1 MSLLEGRQATARQG
15 LAQAFPGVNP
25 ARLEAILAMLPFR
38 ELTAGEVLLRIA
50 EPGNSA
56 FLLLEGRLQV
66 YARGPAAELVAI
78 ACIDTPGRLFGEQA
92 LLPGH
97 RHRNADVVALEPS
110 LVLELPSER
119 FAELLATDADAL
131 PALRRRGL
139 EELRGRLDLLGVG
152 LEAEALDPEGA
163 GSLQLDA
170 GSLLLA
176 AGAVPERAYSIVAGK
191 IDLIAEEGDEPLLRL
206 GPGGLVG
213 VLELIERRPF
223 RHSAVARSPLEVLPI
238 DRDPLLRLLGREES
252 AASLQALVALPGLG
266 RVYRTRTV
274 RNGELVVISEFSDL
288 AGGALR
294 VSQRLGQGRIEATR
308 PLPAETQLV
317 CCQTPDGRNR
327 LLLEPET
334 GHLLGLELD
343 QGWPQLSELMGLLLR
358 DEFLSP
364 LQRQA
369 FEANGQL
376 LLETPE
382 QRVEAGSQ
390 LVCACT
396 GTSGTQLRE
405 IARQCATLAELQR
418 RSAAGTVCGGCLNR
432 LPLFL
437 SQPPQARLCRLRT
450 SPLAEG
456 SMAVRLEPIEPEP
469 LSPWQA
475 GEHLFVEA
483 LIEGRWI
490 GRSYTLTG
498 GDAGHYELGVKLERG
513 GLLSNWLASAGPDAL
528 VRIGAP
534 QGQLL
539 PDPCDPRPLLVAVAG
554 IGVTPAIASVR
565 RLAESRSITIA
576 YTYRGEA
583 AAAYLEELRE
593 TARHGGIRLL
603 EHDSAHLGRLS
614 VPAWLESL
622 GPLLES
628 PLEAVICGPQ
638 AFNRLWHDELTR
650 FDDVQV
656 RLESFSVSAGRRE
669 SEPGPGSWRLSP
681 EELAR
686 RRRVD
691 DERFGPCPPPVPVE
705 MGDPLQEARAFLHSY
720 RREQDPNLDLPAR
733 LAEVEAEL
741 RAQGQWHPSP
751 AELGFGS
758 CLAWR
763 QAERCVGRLYWQ
775 GLELFDRRDLRRAE
789 PMAEAIFEHL
799 RYAFNHGDLRPA
811 ISVFDPGEPGRP
823 GPRIWNPQLLRYAGY
838 RGPGGRQVGDP
849 AQNAITARIRQL
861 GWQPQGGDF
870 ELLPLVIETPEEG
883 LQLFALPPDC
893 RREVPIL
900 HPRHPWLEAMGLRW
914 MAVPAVSDM
923 ALDLGGSLFRMAPF
937 NGWYL
942 NTEIAARNFSD
953 INRYNLLPRIAEA
966 LGLDLTDERALWR
979 DHAQLLLAEAVLYSF
994 DQAGVKISDHHTI
1007 GHEFLEF
1014 CRAEQSQGREPQA
1027 EWSWVVPPMA
1037 GSLNVLYQEPFSNK
1051 AFKPAFVMQPP
1062 AWDLSGATATS
1073 MQPSGKL
1080 HDPLDS
1086 LAVASSQQVK
1096 RCPFSS

>member
-1 MSLLEGRQATARQG
+1 MAFPEARQAMARQG
-15 LAQAFPGVNP
+15 LVQAFPAVDPN
-25 ARLEAILAMLPFR
+25 RLEAILAMLPCR

-56 FLLLEGRLQV
+56 FVLLEGRLQV
-66 YARGPAAELVAI
+66 YGRGPAAELVAI

-97 RHRNADVVALEPS
+97 RHRNADVVALESS

-119 FAELLATDADAL
+119 FAELLAADANAL

-152 LEAEALDPEGA
+152 LEAEALDPEGS
-163 GSLQLDA
+163 GSLQLAA

-176 AGAVPERAYSIVAGK
+176 AGAIPERAYSIVAGE
-191 IDLIAEEGDEPLLRL
+191 IDLLAEESDEPLLRL
-206 GPGGLVG
+206 GPGGLVA
-213 VLELIERRPF
+213 VLELIEMRPF

-238 DRDPLLRLLGREES
+238 DRNRLLRLLGREES

-266 RVYRTRTV
+266 RVFRTRTV
-274 RNGELVVISEFSDL
+274 RDGELVVISEFSDL

-308 PLPAETQLV
+308 PLPAETQLL

-327 LLLEPET
+327 LLLEPAT

-343 QGWPQLSELMGLLLR
+343 QDWPQLSELMGLLLR
-358 DEFLSP
+358 DESLSQ

-396 GTSGTQLRE
+396 GTSATQLRE
-405 IARQCATLAELQR
+405 FARHCSTLAELQR
-418 RSAAGTVCGGCLNR
+418 LSAAGTVCGGCRNR

-437 SQPPQARLCRLRT
+437 GQPPQARLCRLRIT
-450 SPLAEG
+450 PLAEG
-456 SMAVRLEPIEPEP
+456 SLAVRLEPIEPEP
-469 LSPWQA
+469 LPPWQA
-475 GEHLFVEA
+475 GEHLLVEA

-513 GLLSNWLASAGPDAL
+513 GLLSNWLASAAPNAL
-528 VRIGAP
+528 VRISAP

-539 PDPCDPRPLLVAVAG
+539 PDSSDRRPLLVAVAG
-554 IGVTPAIASVR
+554 IGVTPAIAAVR
-565 RLAESRSITIA
+565 RLAQSRSITIA

-593 TARHGGIRLL
+593 AARRGEIRFL
-603 EHDSAHLGRLS
+603 EHDSARLGRLT
-614 VPAWLESL
+614 PTAWLESL
-622 GPLLES
+622 APLLES
-628 PLEAVICGPQ
+628 PLEAVICGPE

-650 FDDVQV
+650 FAAVQV
-656 RLESFSVSAGRRE
+656 RLESFAVSASLRE
-669 SEPGPGSWRLSP
+669 REPGPGSWRLSP
-681 EELAR
+681 DELAR

-691 DERFGPCPPPVPVE
+691 DERLGSCPPPVPV
-705 MGDPLQEARAFLHSY
+705 GVSDPWQEARAFLHCY
-720 RREQDPNLDLPAR
+720 RREQHPHLDLPAR

-741 RAQGQWHPSP
+741 SARGQWHPSP

-775 GLELFDRRDLRRAE
+775 GLELFDRRDLHRAE

-838 RGPGGRQVGDP
+838 RGPSGRQVGDP
-849 AQNAITARIRQL
+849 AQNALTARIRQL

-870 ELLPLVIETPEEG
+870 ELLPLVIETPEQG
-883 LQLFALPPDC
+883 PQLFALPPDC
-893 RREVPIL
+893 RREVTIL

-923 ALDLGGSLFRMAPF
+923 ALDLGGNLFRMAPF

-953 INRYNLLPRIAEA
+953 TNRYNLLPRIAEA
-966 LGLDLTDERALWR
+966 LGLDLTDERGLWR

-1037 GSLNVLYQEPFSNK
+1037 GSLNVLYQEPFSNQ
-1051 AFKPAFVMQPP
+1051 AFKPAFLMQAP
-1062 AWDLSGATATS
+1062 AWDLSGASTNVALPGGEVS
-1073 MQPSGKL
+1073 DAL
-1080 HDPLDS
+1080 DPLVM
-1086 LAVASSQQVK
+1086 APAAQVG
-1096 RCPFSS
+1096 RCPFTR